1 MKGITRKTIFLHLL
15 DKQFGYVEMTVQD
28 ALLFP
33 NWKSEWKITSLQE
46 EKFKKYAIS
55 IIKGVLKI
63 SKSRAEK
70 AYNEFKKTHGLSI
83 KN

>member
-1 MKGITRKTIFLHLL
+1 MKGVTRKTIFLHLL
-15 DKQFGYVEMTVQD
+15 EKQFNITENTVMD
-28 ALLFP
+28 ALLNE

-55 IIKGVLKI
+55 IIKGVLKCS
-63 SKSRAEK
+63 SKK
-70 AYNEFKKTHGLSI
+70 ANLAYQQFKSSHGLSI